1 MKKILLVF
9 GTRPEAIKMAP
20 LVKALQKDTE
30 HFETRVCVTAQHRQM
45 LDQVLEVFG
54 ITPEYDLNI
63 MAPNQD
69 LYDITAK
76 VLLGLRE
83 VLKDFRPDT
92 VLVHGDTTT
101 SMAASLAAFY
111 MQIPVGHVEA
121 GLRTYNMLSPWPEEM
136 NRQVT
141 DRICT
146 YYFAPTEQSRAN
158 LLQENIDA
166 KKIFITGNT
175 VIDALLMAVDII
187 STTAGV
193 KEKMAKELQEKG
205 YTVGDREYILVTGH
219 RRENFGDGFLHIC
232 KAIKELAALHPEM
245 DIVYPVHL
253 NPNVQK
259 PVYELLSGL
268 SNVYLISP
276 LDYLPFIYA
285 MQHSTLLL
293 TDSGGVQEEAPSLGK
308 PVLVMRDTTERPE
321 AVEAGTVKLVGTD
334 AEAIVSN
341 VTALLQDKEM
351 YKRMSETHN
360 PYGDGQACRRIADV
374 LAGKETDRYEVKSK
388 R

>member
-76 VLLGLRE
+76 VLLGLRK

-374 LAGKETDRYEVKSK
+374 LAGKEIERYEVC
-388 R
+388 

>member
-76 VLLGLRE
+76 VLLGLRK

-146 YYFAPTEQSRAN
+146 YYFAPTEQSKVN

-360 PYGDGQACRRIADV
+360 PYGDGQACERIIAA
-374 LAGKETDRYEVKSK
+374 LR
-388 R
+388 